1 MSSECQYE
9 QMEVLNDAKPK
20 TNQHYKQSFLN
31 KSIKFIIVFIIC
43 TSLVYPIYL
52 SHRTTVQIN
61 IISNELRL
69 IHREIKEMNE
79 KEEQIKHNI
88 ADITQLN
95 TNLITEN
102 EQLNQT
108 NIKLEE
114 TNNYL
119 LNLINSH
126 NQNRNDYNKQVTSL
140 KEEIGKLNYFHEQLI
155 NNIENLENTIKKI
168 NKEI

>member
-31 KSIKFIIVFIIC
+31 KSIKFMIVFVIC

-119 LNLINSH
+119 QNLINTIFLYIK
-126 NQNRNDYNKQVTSL
+126 NQ
-140 KEEIGKLNYFHEQLI
+140 
-155 NNIENLENTIKKI
+155 
-168 NKEI
+168 